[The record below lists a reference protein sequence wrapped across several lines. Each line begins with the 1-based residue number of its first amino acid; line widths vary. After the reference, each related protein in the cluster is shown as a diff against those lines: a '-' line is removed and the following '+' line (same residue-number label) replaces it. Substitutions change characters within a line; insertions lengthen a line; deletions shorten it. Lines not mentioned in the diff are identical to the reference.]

1 MTPARYQ
8 KFETGVLYK
17 GDNLR
22 RLAQFPDECVDL
34 IYLDPPFFSNR
45 KYEVIWGEEAEIRSF
60 VDRWKGGIKHY
71 SDWMQS
77 RVEEMHRILKQAGSL
92 YLHCDPT
99 ASHYLKVM
107 LDQVFAQSG
116 GGFKS
121 EIIWKRSSAHS
132 DTKQGRRMHGH
143 IHDVILF
150 YTKSDEWTWNTI
162 HTPYSKDYVEA
173 FYTHIEEET
182 GRRYR
187 LDNLTAAKPGGDVSY
202 EWYGRRPYKGR
213 YWAYSREKMDRM
225 LAEGR
230 IHFPKKPDGV
240 PTYKRYLDEMPG
252 VPLQDVWT
260 DLKPV
265 TRGEE
270 KLGWPTQKPE
280 VLLERIIEASS
291 DPGQV
296 VLDPFCGCGTTI
308 AVAERLRREWV
319 GIDISAKAVS
329 IMKVRVDKLGA
340 NAKVVGLPRS
350 LADLKK
356 LGHYEFQNW
365 VIDRVDGIRSAKKS
379 RDMGIDGWSFFER
392 LPIQVKQWRKPVG
405 REEVDKFE
413 TAIERSGKHMGYMV
427 AFEFTK
433 DAYEEAARSRQVGKN
448 PVVLVRVKDVL
459 DFAEL
464 MEEAEMEKK
473 VLDLSTAP
481 PDLMVLFSIA
491 TAEAREKRKEQKE
504 RVIEKQ
510 PVASKNELVKSIDQP
525 MQVA

>member
-1 MTPARYQ
+1 MPSGRLREV
-8 KFETGVLYK
+8 ETGVLYK

-22 RLAQFPDECVDL
+22 RLSQFPDECVDL

-71 SDWMQS
+71 TDWM
-77 RVEEMHRILKQAGSL
+77 RNRIEEMHRLLRPTGSL

-107 LDQVFAQSG
+107 LDQVFERAD
-116 GGFKS
+116 GGFRS

-150 YTKSDEWTWNTI
+150 YTKGDEWTWNPI
-162 HTPYSKDYVEA
+162 FTPYSKEYVDS
-173 FYTHIEEET
+173 FYTHVEEET

-202 EWYGRRPYKGR
+202 EWHGRRPYKGR

-240 PTYKRYLDEMPG
+240 PSYKRYLDEMPG

-265 TRGEE
+265 TRRPER
-270 KLGWPTQKPE
+270 LGWPTQKPE
-280 VLLERIIEASS
+280 ALLQRIIESSS

-308 AVAERLRREWV
+308 AVAQQLQRKWI
-319 GIDISAKAVS
+319 GIDISAKAVN
-329 IMKVRVDKLGA
+329 IMKSRVDALGA
-340 NAKVVGLPRS
+340 NAKVVGLPKS
-350 LADLKK
+350 LSDLKK
-356 LGHYEFQNW
+356 LGHFEFQNW
-365 VIDRVDGIRSAKKS
+365 VIDRVDGVRSAKKS

-392 LPIQVKQWRKPVG
+392 LPIQVKQRRKAVG
-405 REEVDKFE
+405 REDVDKFE
-413 TAIERSGKHMGYMV
+413 TAIERSGKHLGYLV

-433 DAYEEAARSRQVGKN
+433 DAYEEAARSREVGKN
-448 PVVLVRVKDVL
+448 AVALVRVKDIL
-459 DFAEL
+459 EFGEL
-464 MEEAEMEKK
+464 VEEAELEKQ
-473 VLDLSTAP
+473 VLDLSSASA
-481 PDLMVLFSIA
+481 DLMSLFSIA
-491 TAEAREKRKEQKE
+491 TEEAREKKKKRA
-504 RVIEKQ
+504 VEKQ
-510 PVASKNELVKSIDQP
+510 PVPSKEELEKSIRVP
-525 MQVA
+525 EAV